1 MEVDEY
7 LFEYQKKQSN
17 EVNDSQLTGTS
28 RSLSTEIVAA
38 STDIKSSRFVIDG
51 RSNSIPGERTDGD
64 HPLLE
69 EKPLEIIYTSFNE
82 ILNREKAPVSGT
94 SVSLDREKQI
104 LEASQG
110 ILSPHTLRP
119 SASISASR
127 LNDLVANPT
136 VKPRSLPLFGGSKR
150 PKINLDAISD
160 EESEIPT
167 VQRSLVV
174 LQEDVLE
181 SWDMKGDLIYRTS
194 KKTKG
199 KPKAKP
205 KTGSR
210 SRAKSTRSRK
220 K

>member
-1 MEVDEY
+1 M
-7 LFEYQKKQSN
+7 
-17 EVNDSQLTGTS
+17 
-28 RSLSTEIVAA
+28 
-38 STDIKSSRFVIDG
+38 
-51 RSNSIPGERTDGD
+51 
-64 HPLLE
+64 LE

-82 ILNREKAPVSGT
+82 ILNREKTPVSGT

-181 SWDMKGDLIYRTS
+181 LWDMRGDLIYRTS
-194 KKTKG
+194 KKTKA

-210 SRAKSTRSRK
+210 SRAKSTHSRK